1 MSLIALFFGFPG
13 EIIYNYLAIES
24 GNLKEE
30 KIENYIFGTE
40 YLFKKIIMTSFI
52 FNYILVALIVI
63 IIISNGISTYKLG
76 SLFILIIIILVNI
89 YLSIP
94 TFHNFYSSIA
104 VGENKEKNNFLH
116 KLIKAFNRIL
126 MLLVIIFGLIAF
138 TFCQS
143 VPVFFVFLGGIFATL
158 ALQTFFDFLRIKSFF
173 IYKKL
178 LFFFL
183 YVLSGGVVGVCFG
196 FFLNHYNHLK
206 KYSF

>member
-1 MSLIALFFGFPG
+1 MLYFLISW

-30 KIENYIFGTE
+30 KIENYIFRTE
-40 YLFKKIIMTSFI
+40 YLFKKIIMTTFI

-94 TFHNFYSSIA
+94 TFHNLYSSIA
-104 VGENKEKNNFLH
+104 IGENKEKNNFLH

-183 YVLSGGVVGVCFG
+183 YVLSGGVVGVCLG
-196 FFLNHYNHLK
+196 FF
-206 KYSF
+206 S